1 MGGIL
6 AFHLLLAVL
15 STRTACDLL
24 LNLGDFDMTMN
35 IKAVTTCF
43 GYQQLTVDSSKGL
56 TVPVQ
61 APDGLNAKPVFALIV
76 AEGAAVRWRD
86 DGTAPTAS
94 VGMPLA
100 IGVPLQYDGDLNKIR
115 FIQQAATGIIN
126 ISYYS

>member
-1 MGGIL
+1 
-6 AFHLLLAVL
+6 
-15 STRTACDLL
+15 
-24 LNLGDFDMTMN
+24 MTMN

-43 GYQQLTVDSSKGL
+43 GYQQLTVDSAKGL
-56 TVPVQ
+56 TIPTT

-86 DGTAPTAS
+86 DGTSPTAS
-94 VGMPLA
+94 IGMPLA
-100 IGVPLQYDGDLNKIR
+100 VGVPLQYDGDLNKIK